1 MKVVGLIT
9 EYNPFHY
16 GHHYHIL
23 EAKKLTKADVVIV
36 VMSGNHVQ
44 RGEVAIID
52 KWTRAS
58 VALDHDVD
66 LVIELPFVYALQSA
80 DYFARGAVD
89 LLSKIGCTDIVFG
102 SESGDIQ
109 PFYEIA
115 HGIKENKAAYNDLVK
130 EAMSIGNSYVDA
142 CNQALTQ
149 LLGHSIET
157 PNDLLGLSY
166 VKAAVD
172 NDLSLQMHCIQR
184 TNDFHSQTI
193 QPISSATAIRH
204 GLKNDLEIDHTLP
217 NHHLYKEELY
227 YFEQYFPYLKYKL
240 LTTSGL
246 ELQSIHL
253 VEEGIE
259 NLILKK
265 IPTVDSMEQLVSS
278 LTSKRYTRGRIQRM
292 IIHILMNNT
301 SLDLENAM
309 NVDYLRILGMN
320 QTGKSYLNKIK
331 KDCDYQLVSTFGSY
345 KHPALD
351 IEMKS
356 TKLLSCISS
365 NPTLVI
371 QSEYTNIPIIK
382 GS

>member
-16 GHHYHIL
+16 GHHYHIQK
-23 EAKKLTKADVVIV
+23 AKELTNADVVIV

-58 VALDHDVD
+58 IALDHDVD
-66 LVIELPFVYALQSA
+66 LVIELPFVYAIQSA
-80 DYFARGAVD
+80 DYFASGAVD

-102 SESGDIQ
+102 SEQGNIET
-109 PFYEIA
+109 FYEIA
-115 HGIKENKAAYNDLVK
+115 RSVKENREEYNQLVK
-130 EAMSIGNSYVDA
+130 DAMSSGTSYVDS
-142 CNQALTQ
+142 CNQALST
-149 LLGHSIET
+149 LLHKSIET

-172 NDLSLQMHCIQR
+172 HDLSLQMHCIQR
-184 TNDFHSQTI
+184 TNDFHSKTI

-204 GLKNDLEIDHTLP
+204 GLKNNLDIEHTLP
-217 NHHLYKEELY
+217 NYPSYQKELY

-240 LTTSGL
+240 LTTPNH
-246 ELQSIHL
+246 ELKNIHL

-259 NLILKK
+259 NLLLKN
-265 IPTVDSMEQLVSS
+265 ITTSHSMEEFVNS
-278 LTSKRYTRGRIQRM
+278 LTSKRYTKTRIQRM
-292 IIHILMNNT
+292 ILHILMNNT
-301 SLDLENAM
+301 SKEIKDAM
-309 NVDYLRILGMN
+309 QVDYVRILGMN
-320 QTGKSYLNKIK
+320 QNGKQYLNKIK

-345 KHPALD
+345 KHLALD

-356 TKLLSCISS
+356 AKLMSCIAT
-365 NPTLVI
+365 NPELVI
-371 QSEYTNIPIIK
+371 KSEYSNIPIIK
-382 GS
+382 K